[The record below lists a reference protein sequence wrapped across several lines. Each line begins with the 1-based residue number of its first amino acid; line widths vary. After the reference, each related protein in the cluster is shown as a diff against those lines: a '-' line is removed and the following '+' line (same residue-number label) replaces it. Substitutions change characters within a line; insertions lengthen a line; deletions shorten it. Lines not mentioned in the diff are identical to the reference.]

1 MIDDV
6 QQLQLIDFMSLK
18 LPRLDYA
25 EQTEISGERVDQTTA
40 CAIHYGLNP
49 GMVIR
54 FLMGEY
60 VGETRDY
67 AAILAKVSP
76 HINKEDCKHIK
87 RIIDQGYPSH
97 LHFKEEFE
105 NKHLALRKGN

>member
-6 QQLQLIDFMSLK
+6 QQLRFVDFMSLK

-25 EQTEISGERVDQTTA
+25 KQTEISGERVDQATA
-40 CAIHYGLNP
+40 CAIHYGLSP
-49 GMVIR
+49 GMVIH

-60 VGETRDY
+60 IGNTRDS
-67 AAILAKVSP
+67 ATILAKVSP

-87 RIIDQGYPSH
+87 CIINQGCPSH
-97 LHFKEEFE
+97 LHFKEE
-105 NKHLALRKGN
+105 